1 MLSRLQLVPK
11 LQLIFTI
18 SLICHQSRLPLSLA
32 HLSTGLGC
40 LPSGKPKSFLGRS
53 EPLIL
58 VSLPS
63 AVAVYGNDKWWP
75 GGSLSS
81 RHILPCLNYAAA
93 ILFPHNIWVT
103 NLRQCS
109 SSALLSNLQ
118 HEKPK
123 MAVRAFASVEPLLNL
138 LVKWTLVKES
148 LKLQGQELLPLFVF
162 KTCVLYLTET

>member
-1 MLSRLQLVPK
+1 MEMTSGGLVDP
-11 LQLIFTI
+11 QVPDIFFPASI
-18 SLICHQSRLPLSLA
+18 MQP
-32 HLSTGLGC
+32 
-40 LPSGKPKSFLGRS
+40 
-53 EPLIL
+53 
-58 VSLPS
+58 
-63 AVAVYGNDKWWP
+63 
-75 GGSLSS
+75 
-81 RHILPCLNYAAA
+81 
-93 ILFPHNIWVT
+93 ILFPPNIWVT